1 MSARKP
7 AKPNGVEFPVDSKG
21 ERSTTELNQAAFV
34 AAIASVDPAAAQAAR
49 AQRGWRFGYTK
60 HLVTQVET
68 AAKSPENALKIA
80 NAGLDY
86 LHSNMEFV
94 REEKSMKLSEAMAT
108 CTEGSFE
115 TGVIKGTARHPERF
129 EMEVPYKGKLLKG
142 DALRVQIDKW
152 VTKGVIELSCG
163 ASLLKVCD
171 TPEWLDMADRHVVL
185 LGATSAMG
193 PLKVLLALGANVIGV
208 DLDRPHIWA
217 KLVKLTRESSGTLT
231 FPMKR
236 PQSEC
241 KTDEELFAN
250 SGCDLIGSAP
260 EIRNWLL
267 KVAPGKHITVGA
279 YAYLDGP
286 LFVRISMAM
295 DAIIQDLIEKR
306 KDVSLAYL
314 CTPTDVHLVPAA
326 AVAAAADNYRRSP
339 LWQQL
344 CAMAVSF
351 TKSRMSRN
359 VRKPVID
366 SEGKEQNVVD
376 AVVAQQGP
384 NYILA
389 KRLQH
394 WRAIVSREKGCVVSS
409 NIAPSTA
416 TVSVVSNF
424 SFKLAYGGMEYFRP
438 MEVFQ
443 EDTSNAVM
451 GALLINDLRN
461 EQSAANPRIRLRNPL
476 NLFTENSFH
485 GGVWRVGW
493 KFGCIGTPSVVAY
506 LTSAYLVTGYLVLY
520 NLLQTFGWAAA
531 LLLLLKHVQ
540 SGSSATLWSAVGAI
554 VFNCTMATFL
564 EVVHSLVGAVRAP
577 VASTAIQVISRVA
590 LAQVVN
596 FVPGVQNAWP
606 WLYMMVFAWALT
618 ETIRYLFYALNLL
631 NIQVPA
637 LTWLR
642 YSLFIVLYPL
652 GVAGEI
658 GVLANVV
665 PRGLL
670 SAATSPSAPFL
681 MRTVFGPLFQWV
693 PFWVF
698 IVAAYGPGLF
708 FLYGHMLKQR
718 QKVLKHKAE

>member
-1 MSARKP
+1 MSRKP
-7 AKPNGVEFPVDSKG
+7 SRPNGVEFPVDAKG
-21 ERSTTELNQAAFV
+21 ERSTTEVNQATFV
-34 AAIASVDPAAAQAAR
+34 AAIAAVDSAAAEAAR
-49 AQRGWRFGYTK
+49 AQRGWRFGYIK
-60 HLVTQVET
+60 HLVSQVET
-68 AAKSPENALKIA
+68 AAKSSENALRIA
-80 NAGLDY
+80 DAGLQY
-86 LHSNMEFV
+86 LHSIMEFV
-94 REEKSMKLSEAMAT
+94 RGEKSMKLSEAMA
-108 CTEGSFE
+108 SFTSNSFDSGFIQGQGRRAE
-115 TGVIKGTARHPERF
+115 KLEL
-129 EMEVPYKGKLLKG
+129 EVPYKGKVLKG

-171 TPEWLDMADRHVVL
+171 TPQWLDMSDRYVVL
-185 LGATSAMG
+185 LGASSAMG
-193 PLKVLLALGANVIGV
+193 PVKVLLALGANVIGI
-208 DLDRPHIWA
+208 DLDRPQIWA
-217 KLVKLTRESSGTLT
+217 KLVKLARESSGTLT

-236 PQSEC
+236 PQTEC

-250 SGCDLIGSAP
+250 SGCDLIGNAP

-286 LFVRISMAM
+286 LFVRISVAM
-295 DAIIQDLIEKR
+295 DAIIQDLVEQR

-314 CTPTDVHLVPAA
+314 CTPTDAHLVPAA
-326 AVAAAADNYRRSP
+326 SVVAAADNHRRSP

-344 CAMAVSF
+344 FALAVGF

-359 VRKPVID
+359 VRKPVVD
-366 SEGKEQNVVD
+366 DEGNQQNIVD
-376 AVVAQQGP
+376 AVVGQQGP

-451 GALLINDLRN
+451 SALLINDLRN
-461 EQSAANPRIRLRNPL
+461 EQSAANPKTKLRNPM

-485 GGVWRVGW
+485 GGAWRIGW
-493 KFGCIGTPSVVAY
+493 KFGCIGTPSVVSY
-506 LTSAYLVTGYLVLY
+506 LTSAYIVTGYLVLY
-520 NLLQTFGWAAA
+520 NLLQTLGWAAA
-531 LLLLLKHVQ
+531 LILFFQHVL
-540 SGSSATLWSAVGAI
+540 SGSSSSLWSTVGPL
-554 VFNCTMATFL
+554 VFTCTMATVL

-577 VASTAIQVISRVA
+577 VLSTAIQIVSRVA
-590 LAQVVN
+590 LAQIVN
-596 FVPGVQNAWP
+596 YVPGVQDVKP
-606 WLYMMVFAWALT
+606 WLYMMVFAWSLT

-631 NIQVPA
+631 NIQVSV

-652 GVAGEI
+652 GVSGEI
-658 GVLANVV
+658 GVLASAI
-665 PRGLL
+665 PSGLL
-670 SAATSPSAPFL
+670 TKATNSSSPFL
-681 MRTVFGPLFQWV
+681 MRTVFGPLFNWM
-693 PFWVF
+693 PFWLF
-698 IVAAYGPGLF
+698 VAVAYGPGLF
-708 FLYGHMLKQR
+708 FLYSHMLKQR
-718 QKVLKHKAE
+718 SKVLKQKSD